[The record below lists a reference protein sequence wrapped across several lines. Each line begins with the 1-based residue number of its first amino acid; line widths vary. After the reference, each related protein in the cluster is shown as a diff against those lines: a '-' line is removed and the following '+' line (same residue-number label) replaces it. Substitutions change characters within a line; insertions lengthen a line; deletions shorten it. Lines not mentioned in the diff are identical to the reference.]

1 MKNYLVNFFREYNK
15 ITAVSYNF
23 KTMKMLKKNL
33 CTLMTLKGLSDICTK

>member
-23 KTMKMLKKNL
+23 KNL
-33 CTLMTLKGLSDICTK
+33 HENVKEKFVYPDDSKGVE